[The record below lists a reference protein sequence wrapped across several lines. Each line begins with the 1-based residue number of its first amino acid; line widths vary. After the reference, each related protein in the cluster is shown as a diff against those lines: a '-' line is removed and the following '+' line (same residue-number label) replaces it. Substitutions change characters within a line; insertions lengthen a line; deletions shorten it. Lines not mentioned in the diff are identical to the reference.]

1 MTNAK
6 STGKPFYVTVI
17 TMILC
22 CAMFCGCT
30 YAWFSNTV
38 RNTNNKI
45 VVGVLDVELYEVS
58 KKEDIT
64 TEIKVTEETNLF
76 AGIKWTP
83 GMICYRN
90 LTVKNEGDITFNYKA
105 ALEWGD
111 YNTSEGKS
119 VKEVL
124 KVAII
129 EGYIENE
136 AMALEKANLVNW
148 NGFTDVLEG
157 ELPGSVSGETTDTK
171 EFAIVVYWE
180 PTNADSD
187 YIVVDGKTTSD
198 GNPLFV
204 KLGLTLTATQVNAV
218 LSDSE

>member
-6 STGKPFYVTVI
+6 NSGKAFYVTLI

-22 CAMFCGCT
+22 CAMFCGST
-30 YAWFSNTV
+30 YAWFSTTV

-45 VVGVLDVELYEVS
+45 VVGVLDAELYEVS
-58 KKEDIT
+58 KKENAT
-64 TEIKVTEETNLF
+64 TEIKVSEETDLF
-76 AGIKWTP
+76 DGVIWVP

-90 LTVKNEGDITFNYKA
+90 LTVKNEGDIAFNYKA

-111 YNTSEGKS
+111 YNTIEGKS
-119 VKEVL
+119 VKTVL
-124 KVAII
+124 KVAVV
-129 EGYIENE
+129 EGHIENE
-136 AMALEKANLVNW
+136 TMALEKATLVKW

-157 ELPGSVSGETTDTK
+157 NLIGSVSGETVDTK

-180 PTNADSD
+180 PTNTDSD
-187 YIVVDGKTTSD
+187 YIVVDGKATSD

-204 KLGLTLTATQVNAV
+204 KLGLTLTATQVNAEAR
-218 LSDSE
+218 D